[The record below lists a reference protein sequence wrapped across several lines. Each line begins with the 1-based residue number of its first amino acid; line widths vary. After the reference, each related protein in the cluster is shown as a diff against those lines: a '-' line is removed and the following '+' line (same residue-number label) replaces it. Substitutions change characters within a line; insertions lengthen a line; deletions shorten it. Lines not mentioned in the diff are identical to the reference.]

1 MGSKIV
7 IYVKNKKY
15 YNILNSINFAI
26 EFAIIKKIVYI
37 SVFSILAFSLGS
49 LSWATMPMPSNV
61 DVTGCVTG
69 KDILLFGP
77 HETKDYHRLSK
88 YSINPCSNIPFDF
101 QQYDGKIIRANSAMD
116 LRDHHLV
123 CPHDVKIIG
132 SCEPVTF
139 TGCVVDKALFVFKT
153 TFGSIAVEAKDSGYD
168 VYHAEPVRNNK
179 EPFDLSPYEG
189 KKIQLTG
196 KNMTS
201 QYFGIDYFTVVPKS
215 VKVIGKC
222 SMKESKL
229 LSNNVSGYYRQK
241 ADGYKKEKNWQMAL
255 DYLNKAI
262 EIHLWHCIAYWE
274 RHDIHMNLSKKKE
287 AVDDVYLFDK
297 CEGGCANLEQL
308 GDNLRKTSDRELALY
323 AYQRAL
329 DLCITGEKKEQL
341 LKKIKSL
348 GLEIIS
354 LPEK

>member
-1 MGSKIV
+1 MKRKI
-7 IYVKNKKY
+7 I
-15 YNILNSINFAI
+15 F
-26 EFAIIKKIVYI
+26 I
-37 SVFSILAFSLGS
+37 SVFSILVFSLVS
-49 LSWATMPMPSNV
+49 LSRATMPMPSDV
-61 DVTGCVTG
+61 DITGCVTG

-77 HETKDYHRLSK
+77 HETKDYHRLYK

-101 QQYDGKIIRANSAMD
+101 RQYDGKIIRANSAMD

-123 CPHDVKIIG
+123 CPRDVKIIG

-168 VYHAEPVRNNK
+168 VYHAEPVMNNK

-189 KKIQLTG
+189 KTIQLAG
-196 KNMTS
+196 RYPTS
-201 QYFGIDYFTVVPKS
+201 QYFGIDRFTAVPKS
-215 VKVIGKC
+215 LKVIGKC
-222 SMKESKL
+222 SKKESEL
-229 LSNNVSGYYRQK
+229 LSQTVSGHYRQK
-241 ADGYKKEKNWQMAL
+241 ADGYKKDKKWQMAL

-262 EIHLWHCIAYWE
+262 ESHLWHCIAYWE
-274 RHDIHMNLSKKKE
+274 RHDIHMNLNRKKE

-308 GDNLRKTSDRELALY
+308 GNNLKKTSDRELASY

-341 LKKIKSL
+341 LEKIRSL
-348 GLEIIS
+348 GLETMR